1 MKNYNPRKLALISG
15 NTLLVYNDKKVVSG
29 PYEID
34 WKLVTV
40 QEIEQVRAATYIPE
54 YTPPERA

>member
-54 YTPPERA
+54 TTPPERA